1 MNFSYIK
8 KITIYMEINDNN
20 EAVTCRICGDQ
31 CKRIYGKHLKFAH
44 NNMTTVE
51 YKNLFPGAPIMALC
65 DREKTTINSGKHMK
79 EERYKKMFSEKIK
92 GNKNP
97 NHKSNTSESDRRSR
111 SPFSKD
117 FIKYD
122 GIENVEEHISTF
134 AKLAIKDRISDT
146 TLQYYL
152 DKGYNEE
159 ESIKLLKER
168 QTTFSFEKC
177 IKRYGDSGVDIYTN
191 RQIKWQKSLSEN
203 GNMKNGYSGV
213 SQDLFNSMCDK
224 IKGNFRYA
232 TNGGELSLKKENGGI
247 WVYDFADVDNKKIIE
262 YQGDFYHAN
271 PEKFGADDT
280 PHPFRRNIKSSEI
293 WLNDEKKKN
302 VANENGYEVLY
313 IWDSEFSRVG
323 KENKNKIIDKCIKFL
338 RS

>member
-1 MNFSYIK
+1 
-8 KITIYMEINDNN
+8 MEINDNN

-31 CKRIYGKHLKFAH
+31 CKRIYCKHLKFAH

-134 AKLAIKDRISDT
+134 AKLAIKDRVSDT
-146 TLQYYL
+146 TLQYYVN
-152 DKGYNEE
+152 KGYSINESE
-159 ESIKLLKER
+159 KLLKER
-168 QTTFSFEKC
+168 QTTFSLRKC
-177 IKRYGDSGVDIYTN
+177 IQKYGYDDGHKKWMDRQEKWLKNYQKVNYSKISQEMFISIYKELLN
-191 RQIKWQKSLSEN
+191 VGFFDKVYFAKLDKNNNIHESKNNYEYRLKLNKSYILPDFFIPSLNLILEFDGTYYHRDTTEN
-203 GNMKNGYSGV
+203 KEREMRRDENIINSGYSV
-213 SQDLFNSMCDK
+213 LHISEKEYNENKELTILK
-224 IKGNFRYA
+224 VVNFIQK
-232 TNGGELSLKKENGGI
+232 TKQL
-247 WVYDFADVDNKKIIE
+247 
-262 YQGDFYHAN
+262 
-271 PEKFGADDT
+271 
-280 PHPFRRNIKSSEI
+280 
-293 WLNDEKKKN
+293 KN
-302 VANENGYEVLY
+302 V
-313 IWDSEFSRVG
+313 
-323 KENKNKIIDKCIKFL
+323 
-338 RS
+338 

>member
-1 MNFSYIK
+1 
-8 KITIYMEINDNN
+8 MEINDNN

-134 AKLAIKDRISDT
+134 AKLAIKDRVSDT
-146 TLQYYL
+146 TLQYYVN
-152 DKGYNEE
+152 KGYSINESE
-159 ESIKLLKER
+159 KLLKER
-168 QTTFSFEKC
+168 QTTFSLRKC
-177 IKRYGDSGVDIYTN
+177 IQKYGYDDGHKKWMDRQEKWLKNYQKVNYSKISQEMFISIYKELLN
-191 RQIKWQKSLSEN
+191 VGFFDKVYFAKLDKNNNIHESKNNYEYRLKLNKSYILPDFFIPSLNLILEFDGTYYHRDTTEN
-203 GNMKNGYSGV
+203 KEREMRRDENIINSGYSV
-213 SQDLFNSMCDK
+213 LHISEKEYNENKELTILK
-224 IKGNFRYA
+224 VVNFIQK
-232 TNGGELSLKKENGGI
+232 TKQL
-247 WVYDFADVDNKKIIE
+247 
-262 YQGDFYHAN
+262 
-271 PEKFGADDT
+271 
-280 PHPFRRNIKSSEI
+280 
-293 WLNDEKKKN
+293 KN
-302 VANENGYEVLY
+302 V
-313 IWDSEFSRVG
+313 
-323 KENKNKIIDKCIKFL
+323 
-338 RS
+338 